1 MTATR
6 ICDRRDCPAHAL
18 HRIDLY
24 GQDFHFCGHHWN
36 ELAPV
41 LEQHVA
47 EAKVE
52 LARRSRRRLAGPE
65 LTGAGT
71 GARG

>member
-1 MTATR
+1 MSATR
-6 ICDRRDCPAHAL
+6 ICDRSDCPAHAL

-24 GQDFHFCGHHWN
+24 GQDFHFCRHHWA

-47 EAKVE
+47 EEEVE
-52 LARRSRRRLAGPE
+52 LARRARQRLSGPE
-65 LTGAGT
+65 LSSTGSGT
-71 GARG
+71 RR

>member
-1 MTATR
+1 MSATR
-6 ICDRRDCPAHAL
+6 ICDRRECPAHAL

-24 GQDFHFCGHHWN
+24 GQDFHFCGHHWT

-47 EAKVE
+47 AEEVE
-52 LARRSRRRLAGPE
+52 LARRTRHRLTGPE
-65 LTGAGT
+65 LSSTGS
-71 GARG
+71 GALR